1 MSTLQTVT
9 RFLQANRRTVTCAES
24 CTGGLLASEFTKL
37 PGSSEW
43 FEAGFVTYSNFSKQ
57 KFLGVQNETLLQYG
71 AVSEQTV
78 REMAEGALKAAGA
91 DYALSISGIA
101 GPTGGT
107 DEKPVGT
114 VWFGLASTE
123 KTWVK
128 TALFFGDRNNIR
140 EQAVEFSLV
149 FLAEHLHN

>member
-24 CTGGLLASEFTKL
+24 CTVCLLASEFTKL
-37 PGSSEW
+37 LCISEW

-57 KFLGVQNETLLQYG
+57 NFLGVQNETLLQYG